1 MEIKSIG
8 VVGAGKMG
16 SGIALSAAIS
26 GYQVVVHEKSEEDL
40 TRASAAMEAQ
50 LRRFVEKSTLS
61 QDEGIAAWGRISM
74 TSVFKGFDDLDFV
87 IEVVPEILDLKLALL
102 SELDRICRKDTIIAS
117 NTSTLSITSLAAA
130 THRPTQF
137 VGMHFFIPPTK
148 LVEVIHGYYTNDETI
163 EQAIKL
169 ARKMGRITVEV
180 KKDSP
185 GFIANRIF
193 TPLFLEAFKAYEE
206 GLASIEDIDL
216 ALKNSYLPIG
226 PFELAD
232 IIGLDVLDAGFD
244 YYQSQLGPAWNSPQS
259 FKQLVRAGRI
269 GKKVGKGWYDY

>member
-26 GYQVVVHEKSEEDL
+26 GYEVVVHEKSEEDL
-40 TRASAAMEAQ
+40 VRATVAMEAQ
-50 LRRFVEKSTLS
+50 LRRLVEKNTFS
-61 QDEGIAAWGRISM
+61 QEEGAVAWGRIST
-74 TSVFKGFDDLDFV
+74 TSAFNGFDNLDLV

-102 SELDRICRKDTIIAS
+102 SELDRICKKDAIIAT
-117 NTSTLSITSLAAA
+117 NTSTLSITRLAAA
-130 THRPTQF
+130 TTRPTQF

-148 LVEVIHGYYTNDETI
+148 LVEVIRGFYTSDETI

-185 GFIANRIF
+185 GFIANRIY

-244 YYQSQLGPAWNSPQS
+244 YYQSQLGPSWNPSQT

-269 GKKVGKGWYDY
+269 GKKAGKGWYDY

>member
-26 GYQVVVHEKSEEDL
+26 GYHVIVHEKSEEDL
-40 TRASAAMEAQ
+40 ARATAAMEAQ
-50 LRRFVEKSTLS
+50 LRRLIGKNTLS
-61 QDEGIAAWGRISM
+61 QEEGTVVWGRIAT
-74 TSVFKGFDDLDFV
+74 TSVFKGFDDSDFV

-102 SELDRICRKDTIIAS
+102 AELDHMCKKETILAS
-117 NTSTLSITSLAAA
+117 NTSTLSITSLGAA
-130 THRPTQF
+130 TNRPAQF

-148 LVEVIHGYYTNDETI
+148 LVEVIRGYYTSDETI
-163 EQAIKL
+163 DQATKL

-185 GFIANRIF
+185 GFIANRIY

-206 GLASIEDIDL
+206 GLASKEDIDL

-244 YYQSQLGPAWNSPQS
+244 YYQSQLGPAWNPSQT